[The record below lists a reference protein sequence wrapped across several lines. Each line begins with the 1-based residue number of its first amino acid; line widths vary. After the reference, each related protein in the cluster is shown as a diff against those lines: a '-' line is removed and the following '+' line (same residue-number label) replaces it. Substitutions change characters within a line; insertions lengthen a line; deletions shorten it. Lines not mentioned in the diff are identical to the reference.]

1 MSDGGEIHWLLGIEI
16 RRNRLLQTISLRQ
29 KHYVNNIVKRFSF
42 ENERT
47 YVLPMGTDIKLW
59 QLDDITTEQHQYM
72 DKTPYM
78 NIVGALRYAANSTQP
93 DIAYVTGQLAR
104 HLQKFDNQHYLA
116 TKKVF
121 QYLKGSSDTWLVLGG
136 HGQSVSHGFCDSDGM
151 VTVGNKAILG
161 YVFQFGTGTVSW
173 SSKRGDLVPFLT
185 YKAEI
190 QVLAHTTKEAIWIKH
205 FTSEVL
211 RINYNPIALYCDNMG
226 TIKTVTAKEISFN
239 AKTKH
244 LDIRKNGV
252 RDYIM
257 KGFIDVKYVPTKEQ
271 CADMLTKQL
280 QPNQHK
286 LMMQLLGL
294 ITA

>member
-1 MSDGGEIHWLLGIEI
+1 M
-16 RRNRLLQTISLRQ
+16 
-29 KHYVNNIVKRFSF
+29 
-42 ENERT
+42 
-47 YVLPMGTDIKLW
+47 
-59 QLDDITTEQHQYM
+59 
-72 DKTPYM
+72 
-78 NIVGALRYAANSTQP
+78 AA
-93 DIAYVTGQLAR
+93 
-104 HLQKFDNQHYLA
+104 
-116 TKKVF
+116 KKVF

-136 HGQSVSHGFCDSDGM
+136 HGQSVSQGFCDSDGM

-173 SSKRGDLVPFLT
+173 SSKRGDLVPFST
-185 YKAEI
+185 YEAEI
-190 QVLAHTTKEAIWIKH
+190 QALAHATKEAVWIKH

-211 RINYNPIALYCDNMG
+211 RINHDPIALYCDNMG
-226 TIKTVTAKEISFN
+226 AIKTVTAKEISFN

-252 RDYIM
+252 RDYIRN
-257 KGFIDVKYVPTKEQ
+257 KTIDVKYVPTKEQ
-271 CADMLTKQL
+271 RADIMTKQL